1 METLDVDL
9 SDIEILEYN
18 TVIIGSGAAGLNC
31 ALHLVGEG
39 ITPWDIAI
47 VTEKLGGGTSFNAG
61 SDKQTYYKLSLIGD
75 QSDSP
80 VEMAKDLFS
89 GGAMHGDIAL
99 VEANNSINEF
109 FHLIQLGV
117 PFPQDVYG
125 AYAGYKTDNDPK
137 QRATSIGP
145 YTSQVM
151 CKCLLDVV
159 KELKIKIFDK
169 FYAAKILTENDE
181 SEENQKAIGIICLD
195 KNEVSNLKDL
205 NDIIKKVKIIKSRN
219 VVMATGG
226 PSKLYKNSV
235 YPLSQNGTTS
245 LAIEAGCTF
254 QNLTESQFGLASTQF
269 RWNVSGS
276 YQQVIPRY
284 FSEDINGNT
293 YDFLNDYFFSFEEL
307 SKAIFLKGYQWPFS
321 SERIEDQGSSLIDLA
336 VYYETEILKRTVFL
350 DFRNNPKGYEFEK
363 LDTLPKEYLKKSNSM
378 GKTPLKRLLS
388 LNEQAFQL
396 YKDNGIN
403 LSNEP
408 LQIAVCNQHL
418 NGGVKCDIWWE
429 SNVKHLFAIG
439 EINGSHGI
447 HRPGGA
453 ALNSGQVGGLR
464 AAQKIGHLYYQPLN
478 LNNENYFKL
487 IEEQLIQFL
496 YSLNACVNLTKQNY
510 VNEIV
515 KIHSLSEFIEVI
527 QERMEKFAGIVRP
540 IDELEQQINT
550 IQSEIRE
557 FNKIISLEGS
567 NEIILY
573 FKARDLLLTQ
583 YIFFSSLFDYHQHHG
598 QSRGSYLISR
608 KKLYPRFN
616 ERFMKLPNKFTSFN
630 FIKSDLDLSN
640 QIQTI
645 CWKNDKL
652 EIKWEKVRGIP
663 KIHGWFETV
672 WKDYKDGKIFQ

>member
-1 METLDVDL
+1 METLDIDL

-18 TVIIGSGAAGLNC
+18 TIIIGSGAAGLNC
-31 ALHLVGEG
+31 ALHLIGEG
-39 ITPWDIAI
+39 IAPWEIAI

-75 QSDSP
+75 QLDSP

-89 GGAMHGDIAL
+89 GGSMHGDIAL

-117 PFPQDVYG
+117 PFPHDIYG

-169 FYAAKILTENDE
+169 FYAVKILTEIDDTG
-181 SEENQKAIGIICLD
+181 ENQNAIGVICLD
-195 KNEVSNLKDL
+195 TNMASTLKDL
-205 NDIIKKVKIIKSRN
+205 NDIIKNVKIFKTRN

-226 PSKLYKNSV
+226 PSTLYKNSV
-235 YPLSQNGTTS
+235 YPTSQNGTTS

-254 QNLTESQFGLASTQF
+254 QNLTESQFGLASTQY

-284 FSEDINGNT
+284 YSKDNNGKS
-293 YDFLNDYFFSFEEL
+293 YDFLNDYFHSFKDL
-307 SKAIFLKGYQWPFS
+307 SKATFLKGYQWPFS

-363 LDTLPKEYLKKSNSM
+363 LDSLPKEYLKKSNSM
-378 GKTPLKRLLS
+378 GKTPLMRLLS
-388 LNEQAFQL
+388 LNEQAYQH
-396 YKDNGIN
+396 YKDNGID
-403 LSNEP
+403 LSKEP

-418 NGGVKCDIWWE
+418 NGGVSCDIWWE

-464 AAQKIGHLYYQPLN
+464 AAQKIGNRYYQPLD
-478 LNNENYFKL
+478 LNNENFFRL

-496 YSLNACVNLTKQNY
+496 YSLNTCINLTKQKEA
-510 VNEIV
+510 NEIT
-515 KIHSLSEFIEVI
+515 KIYSLSEFTEVI
-527 QERMEKFAGIVRP
+527 QERMEKFAGILRP
-540 IDELEQQINT
+540 ID
-550 IQSEIRE
+550 
-557 FNKIISLEGS
+557 
-567 NEIILY
+567 
-573 FKARDLLLTQ
+573 
-583 YIFFSSLFDYHQHHG
+583 
-598 QSRGSYLISR
+598 
-608 KKLYPRFN
+608 
-616 ERFMKLPNKFTSFN
+616 
-630 FIKSDLDLSN
+630 
-640 QIQTI
+640 
-645 CWKNDKL
+645 
-652 EIKWEKVRGIP
+652 
-663 KIHGWFETV
+663 
-672 WKDYKDGKIFQ
+672 